1 MRLQWLAVHKLPSF
15 FFVFRTNVF
24 THHWGHACPHLT
36 SKCVFVIQSE
46 DVWDGRT
53 DLRSLSPPRKVPLL
67 SGIITPL
74 GDSNLTGLGDTSLKL
89 LPGFMTDIMEG
100 DKYEVEDWLWSKNPT
115 FWVHYGE
122 RHLKYTS
129 DLITG
134 DKVNCEKVFT
144 TQTILTGFEQCSFFR
159 CGPQS
164 ITRSF
169 ISWWCS
175 SRSFYQTPDFLS
187 CTVLLTAALLA
198 HSGGIATL

>member
-1 MRLQWLAVHKLPSF
+1 MCLCDPIRGRV
-15 FFVFRTNVF
+15 
-24 THHWGHACPHLT
+24 
-36 SKCVFVIQSE
+36 
-46 DVWDGRT
+46 GRT

-144 TQTILTGFEQCSFFR
+144 TQTILTGFEQCTFFR